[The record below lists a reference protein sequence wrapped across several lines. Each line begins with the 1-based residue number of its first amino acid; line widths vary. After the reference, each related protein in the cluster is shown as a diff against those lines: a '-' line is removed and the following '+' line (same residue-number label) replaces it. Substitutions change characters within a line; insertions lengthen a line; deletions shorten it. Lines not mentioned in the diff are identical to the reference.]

1 MNTPM
6 PENAALRAWQEQITA
21 CRDARL
27 ETEDQSWQRAAGWY
41 EDWARHN
48 DYVQLTLPRL
58 MPYINDAARILEIG
72 PGTGAF
78 TLPFARAA
86 RQVVAIE
93 PLIDM
98 REILQRNLAGTGLS
112 NVEIIAQPI
121 EVALGNLTGH
131 FDLAFVSFSL
141 YNVTAIDLVN
151 QSLMRVAK
159 RTMALMGTGEPR
171 PWYREL
177 YSRWLG
183 KSLVPPPQ
191 LLPFYTV
198 LAEMGIYADVQIYHS
213 SYNYVFDSEEALV
226 DWWQHYFHLGEDQ
239 RAALRASLLPHVE
252 RRDSQIGI
260 FSQSRVALL
269 SIEHGRNWLGDTA
282 VC

>member
-1 MNTPM
+1 M
-6 PENAALRAWQEQITA
+6 PENAALRAWQEQVAA
-21 CRDARL
+21 CRNARL

-41 EDWARHN
+41 EDWVRHN

-58 MPYINDAARILEIG
+58 MPYIQDTARILEIG

-78 TLPFARAA
+78 TLPFAHAA

-93 PLIDM
+93 PSKDM
-98 REILQRNLAGTGLS
+98 REILQRNLTAS
-112 NVEIIAQPI
+112 EVENVEIMEQPI
-121 EVALGNLTGH
+121 EVALGNLTGQ
-131 FDLAFVSFSL
+131 FDLAFASFSL
-141 YNVTAIDLVN
+141 YNVTAIDVLI
-151 QSLMRVAK
+151 QGLMRVAK
-159 RTMALMGTGEPR
+159 WIMALMGTGEPR

-177 YSRWLG
+177 YARWRG
-183 KSLVPPPQ
+183 KPPVPSPQ
-191 LLPFYTV
+191 LPPFYAV

-252 RRDSQIGI
+252 RRGSQIGI
-260 FSQSRVALL
+260 YSQSRVALL
-269 SIEHGRNWLGDTA
+269 SIEHGRNWLGET
-282 VC
+282 VIC